1 MKLSKGAKARIKR
14 MSASELKAVMKAAV
28 LLADA
33 EIISSSR
40 CDAIMRT
47 LGFNRRV

>member
-1 MKLSKGAKARIKR
+1 MKLSKCAKARIKR
-14 MSASELKAVMKAAV
+14 MTNAELKAVMKAAV

-47 LGFNRRV
+47 LGFNRRL

>member
-1 MKLSKGAKARIKR
+1 MKLSKSAKSRIKR
-14 MSASELKAVMKAAV
+14 MTVTELKAVMKAAI
-28 LLADA
+28 LLADS

-47 LGFNRRV
+47 LDFKRRM

>member
-14 MSASELKAVMKAAV
+14 MSQAEVKTVMKAAL

-33 EIISSSR
+33 EIISSAR
-40 CDAIMRT
+40 ADAIMRT
-47 LGFNRRV
+47 LGFNRRL

>member
-14 MSASELKAVMKAAV
+14 MSASERKSLLKAAA

-33 EIISSSR
+33 EVISDSR
-40 CDAIMRT
+40 FTAIRRT
-47 LGFNRRV
+47 LHANMG